1 VCKLYQT
8 NPPKSPANGSHVAV
22 AQRSACSNLR
32 WVPRIGPRTHH
43 WSLDWLEKP
52 QETMGF
58 IMVYIH
64 VYMFFFY
71 VGVSC
76 RFSNV
81 FHVVP
86 VNKYWESRTSITFLI
101 LTETVFLNQ
110 IIFSD
115 GDHGLPTSTCQ
126 ITGR

>member
-1 VCKLYQT
+1 
-8 NPPKSPANGSHVAV
+8 
-22 AQRSACSNLR
+22 
-32 WVPRIGPRTHH
+32 
-43 WSLDWLEKP
+43 
-52 QETMGF
+52 MGF
-58 IMVYIH
+58 IMVYSI
-64 VYMFFFY
+64 YMFTCFFF

-81 FHVVP
+81 FHVVA

-115 GDHGLPTSTCQ
+115 GDHEFPTSTCQ